1 MIDEYRPLFRTRLFN
16 LCADETF
23 DLGLGRSQEYCRQVG
38 KDTAYVGFVKKLRDH
53 LIQKGCRPM
62 MWGHHRKI
70 SRFGAAAAQRDD
82 LPQLGIFSDGEGG

>member
-38 KDTAYVGFVKKLRDH
+38 KDTAYVGFVKKLCDH

-62 MWGHHRKI
+62 MWGTSSENIPIWCSSCPKR
-70 SRFGAAAAQRDD
+70 
-82 LPQLGIFSDGEGG
+82 